1 MTQTRSR
8 PLVQWIHRA
17 NPYLLESIT
26 REGPIGAIGVSILDA
41 PRLDATIAAA
51 TARGLGTIVDTEPYR
66 VQLEPEHPYRSSGY
80 RAAGLEWLPERF
92 SPERMILSADSRNE
106 LLSLHRD
113 AQAAA
118 GATVFY
124 WSGHHVHDSAPLST
138 ARRQEV
144 GFAADFLA
152 LAQASGATHPAP
164 DSGLPR
170 RVAVGL
176 TVESKEMNQRVIGE
190 LVSAY
195 SQLEPDVFWINCV
208 NFSASA
214 EQYRALRYLARHLQ
228 RESGVRCL
236 LAGLGALWE
245 GALRNQ
251 VAAACQGWGRGH
263 LSYPPA
269 PPPPPAHG
277 EERGAAYGVPAF
289 HPAIRSA
296 IGLGQ
301 RFEAAA
307 QRLYQ
312 LHPCPCG
319 HHPQSSQPEGQ
330 RERHLHNRYWAE
342 MLAEAAVAG
351 EPSRTTEALGPAI
364 DAAEALRQELEL
376 SRLPRAWQ
384 CASSNPS
391 DGERLT
397 ISPELWLP
405 QAI

>member
-1 MTQTRSR
+1 MTHTRSR

-66 VQLEPEHPYRSSGY
+66 VQLEPKHPYRSSGY
-80 RAAGLEWLPERF
+80 RAAGLEWLPKSF
-92 SPERMILSADSRNE
+92 SPEGMILSAGSRNE

-144 GFAADFLA
+144 DFAADFLA

-170 RVAVGL
+170 RVALGITVG
-176 TVESKEMNQRVIGE
+176 SKEMSQRVIGE

-195 SQLEPDVFWINCV
+195 SQLGPDVFWINCV
-208 NFSASA
+208 NFSGSA

-236 LAGLGALWE
+236 LAGLGTLWE

-269 PPPPPAHG
+269 PPPPPAP
-277 EERGAAYGVPAF
+277 V
-289 HPAIRSA
+289 RSA
-296 IGLGQ
+296 APLTEC
-301 RFEAAA
+301 RPST
-307 QRLYQ
+307 R
-312 LHPCPCG
+312 
-319 HHPQSSQPEGQ
+319 QS
-330 RERHLHNRYWAE
+330 
-342 MLAEAAVAG
+342 AVRSA
-351 EPSRTTEALGPAI
+351 SAR
-364 DAAEALRQELEL
+364 ALRPQR
-376 SRLPRAWQ
+376 SAYIDCTPAPVATTPRAHSQ
-384 CASSNPS
+384 KGSASAIC
-391 DGERLT
+391 T
-397 ISPELWLP
+397 IGIGPRCWPRRQS
-405 QAI
+405 QASRPAPPRRSVQPLMRPKRSAKNLNSVAFRAPGDPPAATRQTANG

>member
-1 MTQTRSR
+1 
-8 PLVQWIHRA
+8 
-17 NPYLLESIT
+17 
-26 REGPIGAIGVSILDA
+26 LDA
-41 PRLDATIAAA
+41 PRLDAAIA
-51 TARGLGTIVDTEPYR
+51 TATTRGLGTIIDTEPYR
-66 VQLEPEHPYRSSGY
+66 VQLEPEHPYRCAGY
-80 RAAGLEWLPERF
+80 RAVGLEWLPERF
-92 SPERMILSADSRNE
+92 SPEQMILSASSRNE
-106 LLSLHRD
+106 LLSMHRD

-124 WSGHHVHDSAPLST
+124 WSGHRVHDSAPLSA

-144 GFAADFLA
+144 HLAADFLA
-152 LAQASGATHPAP
+152 LARASGATHAAP

-190 LVSAY
+190 IVAAY
-195 SQLEPDVFWINCV
+195 SQLKPDVFWINCL

-214 EQYRALRYLARHLQ
+214 DQYRALRYLARRLQ

-236 LAGLGALWE
+236 LAGLGTLWE

-263 LSYPPA
+263 LNYPPAA
-269 PPPPPAHG
+269 PPPPAPG
-277 EERGAAYGVPAF
+277 EDRGAAYGVPAF
-289 HPAIRSA
+289 HPAIRGA
-296 IGLGQ
+296 VGLGQ
-301 RFEAAA
+301 RFQVAAN
-307 QRLYQ
+307 RLYQ

-319 HHPQSSQPEGQ
+319 HHPASSQPEGQ

-351 EPSRTTEALGPAI
+351 EPFRTTEALGPVV

-376 SRLPRAWQ
+376 GRLPRAWR
-384 CASSNPS
+384 CASTDPS
-391 DGERLT
+391 DGKRMT
-397 ISPELWLP
+397 ISSELWLP